1 MRIGL
6 LIGFLILTFV
16 LLISYFLAYNILSL
30 FGEKIE
36 DFSLLNRYIIFLFM
50 PHYMA
55 VFNFFILFNSS
66 QLYRNFLDIIKS
78 SDDIQFALISFF
90 GPYVGYNIVLAL
102 ALFRGQ
108 GNIPVASLSML
119 SVISLIGLVASIYF
133 GISLDKFVKNIK
145 NKRKGKGNN

>member
-1 MRIGL
+1 
-6 LIGFLILTFV
+6 
-16 LLISYFLAYNILSL
+16 
-30 FGEKIE
+30 
-36 DFSLLNRYIIFLFM
+36 
-50 PHYMA
+50 MA

>member
-30 FGEKIE
+30 FREKVE
-36 DFSLLNRYIIFLFM
+36 DFSLLNRYIIFLFI

-78 SDDIQFALISFF
+78 SDDIQFALISYF

-108 GNIPVASLSML
+108 ANIPVASLSIL
-119 SVISLIGLVASIYF
+119 SITSLIGLVASIYF
-133 GISLDKFVKNIK
+133 GISFGKKIK
-145 NKRKGKGNN
+145 ERKKETINSL

>member
-6 LIGFLILTFV
+6 LIGLLILTFV

-30 FGEKIE
+30 FREKIE
-36 DFSLLNRYIIFLFM
+36 DFSLLNRYIIFLFI

-55 VFNFFILFNSS
+55 VFNFFILLNSS
-66 QLYRNFLDIIKS
+66 QLYRNFLDMIKS
-78 SDDIQFALISFF
+78 SDDIQFALISYF

-108 GNIPVASLSML
+108 ANIPVASPFML
-119 SVISLIGLVASIYF
+119 SIISLIGLVASIYF
-133 GISLDKFVKNIK
+133 GISFDKFLKYQK
-145 NKRKGKGNN
+145 

>member
-30 FGEKIE
+30 FGEKVE
-36 DFSLLNRYIIFLFM
+36 DFSLLNRYIIFLFI

-66 QLYRNFLDIIKS
+66 KLYRNFLDMIKT
-78 SDDIQFALISFF
+78 SDDIQFALISYF

-108 GNIPVASLSML
+108 ANIPVASLSML
-119 SVISLIGLVASIYF
+119 SIISLIGLVASIYF
-133 GISLDKFVKNIK
+133 GISFDKFVKNIK
-145 NKRKGKGNN
+145 NKRKGNN